1 MDTST
6 TAPMRL
12 TLSITFI
19 VCFNFMSYVAN
30 GLPLAVLPGFVL
42 NELEFNTVWAGIV
55 IGTQY
60 VSTLLSRPLAG
71 VLADRL
77 GAKCAVIIGL
87 TGLTVCGM
95 LTTLAIVM
103 YASPWLSVSIL
114 LGARVIQGIAS
125 AMISTPCCTWA
136 IGLHGKPH
144 TARVMSWNGIAA
156 YGGIA
161 VGAPLGV
168 LISDRFSL
176 ASIGLCI
183 VLLGLLALLLAVVR
197 RPAPLLR
204 GERLPFI
211 DVFCSVLP
219 NGLALACSSAGFG
232 SLTAFIALYFDSLGW
247 VNAAWCLTGFGI
259 AFILAR
265 LATPNVVLRFGGYP
279 VVTLCLLIQGLGLLF
294 VWLAPSPE
302 IAILGASLTGLGV
315 SWVYPGLAVE
325 TLARTP
331 DANRNS
337 ALSALSLFFDLAV
350 GLAGPLMGLLAAS
363 LGLAQVFLA
372 SALLSGI
379 GFILVLALR
388 RAARPPVQNRYP
400 AASLPSRPHR
410 SE

>member
-1 MDTST
+1 MDTGT
-6 TAPMRL
+6 THPTRL
-12 TLSITFI
+12 TLSIIFI

-30 GLPLAVLPGFVL
+30 GLPLAVLPSFVL
-42 NELEFNTVWAGIV
+42 NDLGFGTVLAGIV

-71 VLADRL
+71 VLADRF
-77 GAKCAVIIGL
+77 GAKWAVIVGL
-87 TGLTVCGM
+87 AGLAVCGV

-114 LGARVIQGIAS
+114 IGARIIQGIAS

-136 IGLHGKPH
+136 IGLHGKAH

-168 LISDRFSL
+168 LISDQFSL
-176 ASIGLCI
+176 ASLGLCI
-183 VLLGLLALLLAVVR
+183 VLLGLLSLVLAMVR
-197 RPAPLLR
+197 RSSPLLR
-204 GERLPFI
+204 GERLPFF
-211 DVFCSVLP
+211 DVFWSVVP

-247 VNAAWCLTGFGI
+247 ANAAWCLTGFGA
-259 AFILAR
+259 AFIVAR
-265 LATPNVVLRFGGYP
+265 LVTPNVVVRFGGYP
-279 VVTLCLLIQGLGLLF
+279 VVTVCLLVQGLGLLLI
-294 VWLAPSPE
+294 WLAPSPE
-302 IAILGASLTGLGV
+302 IAIFGASLTGMGV

-350 GLAGPLMGLLAAS
+350 GLAGPLMGLAAAS
-363 LGLAQVFLA
+363 LGLAEVFLGA
-372 SALLSGI
+372 ALLSAV
-379 GFILVLALR
+379 GFILVLSLR
-388 RAARPPVQNRYP
+388 RRHVQ
-400 AASLPSRPHR
+400 PSTGALNGAPH
-410 SE
+410 

>member
-1 MDTST
+1 LDTGT
-6 TAPMRL
+6 TTPTRL
-12 TLSITFI
+12 NLSIIFI

-42 NELEFNTVWAGIV
+42 KDLGFGTVLAGIV

-71 VLADRL
+71 VLADRF
-77 GAKCAVIIGL
+77 GAKWAVIVGL
-87 TGLTVCGM
+87 TGLALCGV
-95 LTTLAIVM
+95 LTTVAIVM
-103 YASPWLSVSIL
+103 HASPWLSVSIL
-114 LGARVIQGIAS
+114 IGARIIQGIAS

-136 IGLHGKPH
+136 IGLYGNAH

-168 LISDRFSL
+168 LISDQFNL
-176 ASIGLCI
+176 ASIGLFI
-183 VLLGLLALLLAVVR
+183 VLLGLLALLLAAVR

-204 GERLPFI
+204 GERLPFF
-211 DVFCSVLP
+211 DVFWSVTP

-247 VNAAWCLTGFGI
+247 ANAAWCLTGFGV
-259 AFILAR
+259 AFIITR
-265 LATPNVVLRFGGYP
+265 LVTPNVVVRFGGYAI
-279 VVTLCLLIQGLGLLF
+279 VTVCLLIQGLGLLL

-302 IAILGASLTGLGV
+302 VAILGASLTGMGV

-350 GLAGPLMGLLAAS
+350 GLAGPLMGLAAVS
-363 LGLAQVFLA
+363 LGLGHVFLG
-372 SALLSGI
+372 SALLSAI
-379 GFILVLALR
+379 GFMLVVSLR
-388 RAARPPVQNRYP
+388 RRYQSQPLLAR
-400 AASLPSRPHR
+400 
-410 SE
+410 

>member
-1 MDTST
+1 MDTGT
-6 TAPMRL
+6 TTPTRL
-12 TLSITFI
+12 NLSIIFI
-19 VCFNFMSYVAN
+19 VFFNFMSYIAN

-42 NELEFNTVWAGIV
+42 NDLGFGTVLAGIV

-71 VLADRL
+71 VLADRF
-77 GAKCAVIIGL
+77 GAKWAVIVGL
-87 TGLTVCGM
+87 TGLALCGV
-95 LTTLAIVM
+95 LTTVAIVM
-103 YASPWLSVSIL
+103 HASPWLSVSTLI
-114 LGARVIQGIAS
+114 GARIIQGIAS

-136 IGLHGKPH
+136 IGLHGNAH

-168 LISDRFSL
+168 LISDQFNL

-183 VLLGLLALLLAVVR
+183 VMLGLLALLLAAVR

-204 GERLPFI
+204 GERLPFF
-211 DVFCSVLP
+211 DVFWSVVP

-247 VNAAWCLTGFGI
+247 ANAAWCLTGFGT
-259 AFILAR
+259 AFIVAR
-265 LATPNVVLRFGGYP
+265 LITPNVVVRFGGYP
-279 VVTLCLLIQGLGLLF
+279 VVTVCLLVQGLGLLL
-294 VWLAPSPE
+294 VWLASSPE
-302 IAILGASLTGLGV
+302 LAIFGASLTGVGV

-350 GLAGPLMGLLAAS
+350 GLAGPLMGLAAAS
-363 LGLAQVFLA
+363 LGLGQVFLG

-379 GFILVLALR
+379 GFMLVVFLR
-388 RAARPPVQNRYP
+388 RRHQCRPLLVR
-400 AASLPSRPHR
+400 
-410 SE
+410 